1 MTRDLIVDLQKGL
14 AYLDK
19 EKSKHKISRSK
30 MKITH
35 IILHGFGALDNL
47 TLSSSEHIKQFYSA
61 AEWFVRHQDVDTGG
75 WAIPVK
81 RKLAAGFQDLQPG
94 KIHFLSL
101 FNLLSFV
108 RTF

>member
-1 MTRDLIVDLQKGL
+1 
-14 AYLDK
+14 
-19 EKSKHKISRSK
+19 

-35 IILHGFGALDNL
+35 IVLRGYGAIDNL

-61 AEWFVRHQDVDTGG
+61 AEWFVKHQDIDTGG

-94 KIHFLSL
+94 KIKCLIL
-101 FNLLSFV
+101 FESFFTIIHV
-108 RTF
+108 TYFEVKNICA